1 MNNWEP
7 VTAVNPAAAATT
19 ATATGVGSAVTAAWD
34 YGGSKGLY
42 IKAAATATA
51 AASLIGQAWA
61 FYVAA
66 MIGTMISDPG
76 RMSKSA
82 ETWRTVDQGG
92 LTYELTGIQNDLA
105 VLKTSLQQQ
114 AKWDGAAFEQ
124 FEETWNEFNK
134 SLKTLEST
142 RNSTGEAVD
151 QSAKLYHWGAVACMA
166 IGGLMMAIALV
177 LLMVRGKMPFSWIV
191 SSKIGN
197 VTLEML
203 KKFLLKHGIA
213 VGTLTTIMY
222 LAVKKSED
230 SGKLFP
236 GTKPIPSE
244 LSRMASGAMPE
255 FTNVTLDYTV
265 GTPGLTLKPD
275 SNGGISQL

>member
-1 MNNWEP
+1 MQNWEP
-7 VTAVNPAAAATT
+7 VTAVTPATAA
-19 ATATGVGSAVTAAWD
+19 ATGVGSAVTAAWD
-34 YGGSKGLY
+34 YVESKSLY
-42 IKAAATATA
+42 VKAAATAGA
-51 AASLIGQAWA
+51 AAFLIGQPWA

-66 MIGTMISDPG
+66 MIGTMVSDPG

-82 ETWRTVDQGG
+82 DTWRTFDQGG
-92 LTYELTGIQNDLA
+92 STYELAMLQTDLA
-105 VLKTSLQQQ
+105 VLKASLQQQ

-151 QSAKLYHWGAVACMA
+151 QSAKLYHGGAKACMV
-166 IGGLMMAIALV
+166 ISGLMMAFALV
-177 LLMVRGKMPFSWIV
+177 LVMARGKMPFSWV
-191 SSKIGN
+191 VNSKAGK

-203 KKFLLKHGIA
+203 KKMLLKHGIA
-213 VGTLTTIMY
+213 VATLTTIMY
-222 LAVKKSED
+222 LAVKKSEE

-236 GTKPIPSE
+236 GAKPIPSE
-244 LSRMASGAMPE
+244 LSRMASGATPE

-275 SNGGISQL
+275 SNGGISPL